1 MDFLEIDE
9 LRDARLAE
17 DVVTAAPQLK
27 PEGFDQHA
35 HVTEGDVRERAST
48 QPPKK
53 PSGVH
58 TRTVGAGTD
67 RDQPQAGNPGAATWP
82 RAGVASVMM
91 TTKVSFAELS
101 AAYEDA
107 WQEWE
112 ASDEAAL
119 WDAMVGDGLPT
130 PGESEH

>member
-1 MDFLEIDE
+1 
-9 LRDARLAE
+9 
-17 DVVTAAPQLK
+17 
-27 PEGFDQHA
+27 
-35 HVTEGDVRERAST
+35 
-48 QPPKK
+48 
-53 PSGVH
+53 
-58 TRTVGAGTD
+58 
-67 RDQPQAGNPGAATWP
+67 
-82 RAGVASVMM
+82 MM